1 MLKPGSKQN
10 LTASKLQSFEVG
22 KQKKT
27 RFQKEKE
34 AAEAKKKAAEAEAAS
49 LFQEFAASFE
59 GDSGGGGGK
68 SFLKTGGSIY
78 APQSKPMSEMER
90 VALEIQSGG
99 TPRGPGGDDSRGG
112 GPALPGGAGGA
123 ASAAAAKKRREM
135 DAFLEEIKQRQEN
148 PGAAPVGGGGG
159 DFGRASIEDGDP
171 TSTNLYI
178 GFLAPTVTE
187 ERLNE
192 IFSAFGEIY
201 SIKIMW
207 PRTDEERAR
216 RRNCGFVSFWRR
228 GDAEAAREAMQGKDV
243 EGMSIQIGWGKP
255 ISKLERSIGEETKV
269 SDLPPQT
276 LDARDGAAAK
286 PNDPNAITV
295 LGPPPSASPPTLPA
309 LLASAG
315 LPASANSA
323 ARAVAEA
330 AVAAVN
336 ASMAPRAVEPAAAAA
351 AAAAARGAEPLA
363 EREMQEG
370 DQKVVVVLPR
380 DEGRRYLIDRT
391 ARYVAKDGAALEDRL
406 IQRESSNPD
415 FDFLTNYTSE
425 EGTYYRWRA
434 YAFAMGDR
442 ERRWRQRPFQ
452 MVVGGAFWI
461 PPAEPEDE
469 PDSEEE
475 RELEKKRERERRRE
489 RMEKEREEAAKDP
502 GKAQAERYK
511 YMTGRQLEKAREAER
526 ERGGPVGR
534 MPQPEED
541 NFRELLGRL
550 TMPSRRLI
558 REAMGA
564 ALDNSEC
571 SAHVVEILSESLM
584 EAGRII
590 SEDGPAP
597 PPPPVIVARLYLV
610 SDVLHNS
617 AAPVRN
623 ATSFRTLLQSCLPQV
638 FEALGT
644 ALRGIAG
651 RLTAR
656 QLRERVL
663 ALLAVWSD
671 WSIYPPLFLT
681 GLEASL
687 MRAPADMAAVEG
699 ATAAGDVREEDMDR
713 AALERKARQA
723 GLHVSDAMSALDLFN
738 RLNHLN
744 AYVKAKAAGRAL
756 GAEPSAAGD
765 NNSGSDSDVDGVP
778 LAEAPAAAQPA
789 AAAAAAAAESSSDDE
804 DIDGVPLA
812 LPPPPRPPL
821 PAPPPPPP
829 AAAAAAAAKG
839 KGEKRAHSK
848 SASSDGS
855 DADRP
860 AAEPDLGGLKKSR
873 WD

>member
-1 MLKPGSKQN
+1 MSDPTFAMLKPGSKQN

-112 GPALPGGAGGA
+112 PAVPGGAGGA

-276 LDARDGAAAK
+276 L
-286 PNDPNAITV
+286 
-295 LGPPPSASPPTLPA
+295 
-309 LLASAG
+309 
-315 LPASANSA
+315 
-323 ARAVAEA
+323 VAEA

-336 ASMAPRAVEPAAAAA
+336 ASMAPRAAEPA
-351 AAAAARGAEPLA
+351 AAAAARGAEPFA

-502 GKAQAERYK
+502 GKAQADRYK

-526 ERGGPVGR
+526 ERGGPAGR

-541 NFRELLGRL
+541 NFRDLLGRL

-765 NNSGSDSDVDGVP
+765 NNSGSDSDVDGVS
-778 LAEAPAAAQPA
+778 LAEAPPAAQP
-789 AAAAAAAAESSSDDE
+789 AAAAESSSDDE

-812 LPPPPRPPL
+812 LPPPPRPQL

-829 AAAAAAAAKG
+829 AAAAAAAAAAKG
-839 KGEKRAHSK
+839 KGEKRARSK